1 MSAPGTRNTSVTA
14 SPRRGEAV
22 PNRDL
27 QNQHWR
33 LLRFARNDRLWL
45 HWQWAV
51 LILVVLASRL
61 YLLRVYDVELSQDGF
76 EAVRTLTLLQAQGAA
91 AVPRDLLDRFILHP
105 LYMLLLYAWRV
116 LIPASVDFYLA
127 ARLLSAL
134 LACVAVVLLFELVK
148 NRHAFGE
155 PAAWTAALFFAF
167 APSFLWESISILSS
181 MLFLALY
188 LAVLLALV
196 ESRYRA
202 AALLAFLSAITR
214 YEGIVLLAL
223 VGFALLYRDRRAR
236 TLHAGDW
243 IVLGIFALAFPATLM
258 AGGRLA
264 AGNAFEFIGAQS
276 MAAIWLRFMAPGDFL
291 KHASFFITQ
300 YPQLFP
306 WGIVVLGIA
315 GMLLALAR
323 YRHRATALLLATSLL
338 YVLFFELLVW
348 LNYTTLE
355 VRFLMYPGLPLLV
368 FAGVALAEVGIRVS
382 NSGRL
387 AKSITAA
394 ILAAVVLG
402 LLVASYQQ
410 GSAGMQFLYN
420 MMASQREMADELSR
434 LVPPDRQTNL
444 MVYTGNSGA
453 LDLYGRQHGLQFT
466 FVDFR
471 YAPDDAPEQF
481 LLDRQIQLIVY
492 PVGNAFAKIKYPY
505 LARFETQTH
514 GAVTF
519 QPLTQFATSTDNQLY
534 SIWSVSPAE

>member
-1 MSAPGTRNTSVTA
+1 M
-14 SPRRGEAV
+14 
-22 PNRDL
+22 
-27 QNQHWR
+27 
-33 LLRFARNDRLWL
+33 
-45 HWQWAV
+45 

-76 EAVRTLTLLQAQGAA
+76 EAVRTLSLLQAQGAA

-116 LIPASVDFYLA
+116 LIPASFDFYLA
-127 ARLLSAL
+127 ARFLSAL
-134 LACVAVVLLFELVK
+134 LACVAVILLFELVK

-155 PAAWTAALFFAF
+155 PAAWAAALFLAF

-181 MLFLALY
+181 TLFLALY

-223 VGFALLYRDRRAR
+223 VGFALLYRDRHAR

-243 IVLGIFALAFPATLM
+243 VVFGIFALAFPATLM
-258 AGGRLA
+258 AGGWLA
-264 AGNAFEFIGAQS
+264 TGNAFEFIGAQS

-306 WGIVVLGIA
+306 WGIVALGIA
-315 GMLLALAR
+315 GTLLALAR
-323 YRHRATALLLATSLL
+323 HRHRATALLLATSLL

-368 FAGVALAEVGIRVS
+368 FAGVALAEVG
-382 NSGRL
+382 SGLARL
-387 AKSITAA
+387 PKFIKFRKSIAAA
-394 ILAAVVLG
+394 IVSLVVLA

-453 LDLYGRQHGLQFT
+453 LDLFGRQHGLRFT

-519 QPLTQFATSTDNQLY
+519 QPLVQFATSTDNQLY
-534 SIWSVSPAE
+534 SIWSVSAAE